1 MVEAARVLVEKLIV
15 ENAELV
21 EKVTN
26 ELSVACNN
34 TFQIVMS
41 MHDLCVCG

>member
-26 ELSVACNN
+26 EFSVVCNN